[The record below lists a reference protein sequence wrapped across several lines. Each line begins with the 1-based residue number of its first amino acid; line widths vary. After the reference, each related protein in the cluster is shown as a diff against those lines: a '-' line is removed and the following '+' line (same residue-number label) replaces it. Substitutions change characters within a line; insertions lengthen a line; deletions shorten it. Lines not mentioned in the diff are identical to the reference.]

1 MGNKKRGIFVFIK
14 RMDLG
19 TIRTTRMINKSTSKN
34 GLTLIEVLIALVIL
48 TVGVSSMMLAMSRC
62 LSVVRTARNREVAR
76 GLLRRVDIENPI
88 DRETIEETDESGDFD
103 DLEGYVWL
111 RNILMVDEEER
122 PGLFLVTTR
131 VQWAE
136 RGRDAFE
143 EITTYKYAPDAE
155 SVTKKF

>member
-1 MGNKKRGIFVFIK
+1 MFVFIK
-14 RMDLG
+14 RAVLG
-19 TIRTTRMINKSTSKN
+19 TIVDTFMRNISTAKK

-76 GLLRRVDIENPI
+76 GLLRQVDIENPI
-88 DRETIEETDESGDFD
+88 DRTTIEEIDEEGEFE
-103 DLEGYVWL
+103 DLDGYVWL

-131 VQWAE
+131 VQWSE

-143 EITTYKYAPDAE
+143 EIITYKYAPESE
-155 SVTKKF
+155 SVTKEF